1 MTHCIDFW
9 QKWKREPN
17 FCGLGSS
24 TAKSFDRYIDF
35 VEDFSK
41 EFGISHDVLY
51 RNVPQSAVKPILH
64 FKKDSDVRVK
74 ATQKIAETLNGKHA
88 VTVKFVNS
96 VIGVPTVPSKMI
108 EEPKVII
115 APISEQHRET
125 IESNNVKDKV
135 RQITAAL
142 STGQMNVLTKVMEQN
157 GLNNEYEAISL
168 VIKWA
173 SERVDK

>member
-41 EFGISHDVLY
+41 EFGISHDVVY

-115 APISEQHRET
+115 APMSEQHREA
-125 IESNNVKDKV
+125 IVSNNVKDKI
-135 RQITAAL
+135 RLLTSAL
-142 STGQMNVLTKVMEQN
+142 STGQIAVLSKVMEQN
-157 GLNNEYEAISL
+157 ELNNEYEAISL

-173 SERVDK
+173 GDRLL